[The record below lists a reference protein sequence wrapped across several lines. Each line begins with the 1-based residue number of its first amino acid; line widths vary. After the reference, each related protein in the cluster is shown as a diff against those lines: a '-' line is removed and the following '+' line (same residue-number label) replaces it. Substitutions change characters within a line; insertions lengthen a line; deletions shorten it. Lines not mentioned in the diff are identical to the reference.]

1 MYFINNFFL
10 FTNLNNLIKNCSN
23 WIQAFYIQTR
33 EEYFDEIYH
42 KYNNIFTFIYFLRT
56 DIISPP
62 T

>member
-42 KYNNIFTFIYFLRT
+42 KYITIYLLLFIF
-56 DIISPP
+56 
-62 T
+62 

>member
-10 FTNLNNLIKNCSN
+10 FTNLSNLIKNCSN

-42 KYNNIFTFIYFLRT
+42 KYITIYLLLFIF
-56 DIISPP
+56 
-62 T
+62 